1 MSELSFTNFLKTL
14 YYHRARF
21 IYIFFTLLVITQTYT
36 HIIADDSIIEYKMKI
51 KAMNAFTTQ
60 QYLNDSQIL
69 EEMMVMS
76 AINENPDPEIRYSTN
91 SNYYIIKE
99 STDSRGKLQSSL
111 KAEYA
116 MFLKNRKDIYSS
128 IIDKSSEISLGNLVK
143 KSKEAIGNET
153 PLILDGRADL
163 DLLGSNELRFL
174 YSNSPD
180 LRVYFSEP
188 EYLHPK
194 TLKFILISFLLS
206 ILIYLL
212 SVIYTEI
219 RNVLKEDL

>member
-76 AINENPDPEIRYSTN
+76 AINANPDPEIRYSTN

-143 KSKEAIGNET
+143 KTKEATGNET

-163 DLLGSNELRFL
+163 DLGSNELRFL

-188 EYLHPK
+188 VYLHPK
-194 TLKFILISFLLS
+194 TLKFIIISFLLS

>member
-1 MSELSFTNFLKTL
+1 
-14 YYHRARF
+14 
-21 IYIFFTLLVITQTYT
+21 
-36 HIIADDSIIEYKMKI
+36 MKI

-163 DLLGSNELRFL
+163 DLGSNELRFL